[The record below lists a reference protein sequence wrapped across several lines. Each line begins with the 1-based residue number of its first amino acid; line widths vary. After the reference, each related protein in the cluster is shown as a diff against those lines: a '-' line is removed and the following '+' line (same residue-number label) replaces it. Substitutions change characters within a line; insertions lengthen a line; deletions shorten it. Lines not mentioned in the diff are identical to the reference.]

1 MPNLINQ
8 MIARELTTAFAQAN
22 GLICVSFSGLSVAET
37 ETLRD
42 ALAERGVRLRVVRN
56 RLARLAL
63 REKGFEAP
71 EDLFEGS
78 LACVWGRAED
88 AINAAKIM
96 QQSALRKEGK
106 LALKGGFLE
115 GELLGP
121 EAAAALASLPGR
133 EELRARLLGAIAGP
147 AQKLVTLL
155 KAPQGALTRVIQ
167 ARVDAQSPQGD
178 GSSAA

>member
-8 MIARELTTAFAQAN
+8 MIARELTTGFARAN
-22 GLICVSFSGLSVAET
+22 GLICVSFSGLTVAET

-71 EDLFEGS
+71 EDLLEGS

-88 AINAAKIM
+88 TIHAAKVM
-96 QQSALRKEGK
+96 QQSGLHREGK
-106 LALKGGFLE
+106 IAFRGGFLE

-121 EAAAALASLPGR
+121 QQAAALATLPGR

-147 AQKLVTLL
+147 AQKIVTLL

-167 ARVDAQSPQGD
+167 ARIDAQGGD
-178 GSSAA
+178 GSPAA